1 MEEEVDDDPFLEPN
15 PTSLFLDTGLE
26 LAEDLLE
33 AMKHIRLDWH
43 NQHLI
48 GESGR
53 LREDGDLTRIHN
65 LMSELNNH
73 VFEMEVCLGRER
85 RHRVVMNNTIPR
97 RPKRTRHQFK
107 IHINNKSQGV
117 ILHTQMRIDEPWQDI
132 IQQIYRSFASDDLYT
147 IINWKE
153 NEQNVKTFVRG
164 ADTLS
169 SLGLWNGGIV
179 TVCDDKSNSVIYDA
193 SEAEFKVKV
202 NHFVTMSNRSWTI
215 EIVQPNQYYFNL

>member
-1 MEEEVDDDPFLEPN
+1 
-15 PTSLFLDTGLE
+15 
-26 LAEDLLE
+26 
-33 AMKHIRLDWH
+33 
-43 NQHLI
+43 
-48 GESGR
+48 
-53 LREDGDLTRIHN
+53 
-65 LMSELNNH
+65 
-73 VFEMEVCLGRER
+73 
-85 RHRVVMNNTIPR
+85 
-97 RPKRTRHQFK
+97 
-107 IHINNKSQGV
+107 
-117 ILHTQMRIDEPWQDI
+117 MRIDEPWQDI